1 MKKKKANSFIRLLL
15 GVALAAGLIQ
25 LAGWLKGDRLVFPD
39 IGEILRAFFA
49 LLAAPGTYGAIL
61 VTLRH
66 LLIAVL
72 LSTVIGVGLG
82 LAEGLSEW
90 VRDLLQ
96 PLMILLRS
104 IPMIVLT
111 VIIMVLLPYRL
122 VPMVGTTLI
131 LVPLISEAACE
142 GCRQIDRELIDVYRL
157 NSALNIRIIWQVYL
171 PLMAGY
177 LRQAYRSGVGMGLK
191 IAVTTEYLVQTRGS
205 LGKAVYSAAYFN
217 EYADI
222 YAYALIM
229 IGLVLLVSWVPEGCA
244 RLWEAL
250 RGRKKG

>member
-142 GCRQIDRELIDVYRL
+142 GCLRIEPELMDVWRL
-157 NSALNIRIIWQVYL
+157 NSRLSLPVIRQVYL

-177 LRQAYRSGVGMGLK
+177 LKQSYVNAAGMGLK
-191 IAVTTEYLVQTRGS
+191 LAVTAEYLVQTRDS
-205 LGKAVYSAAYFN
+205 LGKAVYSSVYFN
-217 EYADI
+217 EYAEV

-229 IGLVLLVSWVPEGCA
+229 VALVLLLS
-244 RLWEAL
+244 EAPL
-250 RGRKKG
+250 LLVKNAPDR

>member
-1 MKKKKANSFIRLLL
+1 MKKKKGSGFLRLGL

-49 LLAAPGTYGAIL
+49 LLSSPGTYGAIL

-82 LAEGLSEW
+82 LAEGLSDW
-90 VRDLLQ
+90 VRDLMQ

-122 VPMVGTTLI
+122 VPMVGTTPWME
-131 LVPLISEAACE
+131 PLAPKSHCT
-142 GCRQIDRELIDVYRL
+142 
-157 NSALNIRIIWQVYL
+157 SA
-171 PLMAGY
+171 
-177 LRQAYRSGVGMGLK
+177 
-191 IAVTTEYLVQTRGS
+191 
-205 LGKAVYSAAYFN
+205 
-217 EYADI
+217 
-222 YAYALIM
+222 
-229 IGLVLLVSWVPEGCA
+229 
-244 RLWEAL
+244 
-250 RGRKKG
+250 